1 MPNVNGLVGGFE
13 AQLNGSAS
21 PPAPPQSTSS
31 PVSSQQQQP
40 SPGVASYPPSEGAS
54 AELTVH
60 TGDSLQSLRLSI
72 PMQETELCKH
82 KLMWSEYSPPS
93 SPPCTYSFCTFWRY
107 FAVGC
112 PACFSSVLHPFCSSS
127 VCVFFVSY
135 LNKLDFGRV
144 ELDVWIQQLHLS
156 HDKMSVINFGV
167 GQKLFGLMVCQLICL

>member
-21 PPAPPQSTSS
+21 PSAPPQSTSS

-82 KLMWSEYSPPS
+82 KLMWSEYFPPSLLSPPAYI
-93 SPPCTYSFCTFWRY
+93 P
-107 FAVGC
+107 
-112 PACFSSVLHPFCSSS
+112 SVHFDVILLWVVLLALALSCI
-127 VCVFFVSY
+127 FFVAP
-135 LNKLDFGRV
+135 
-144 ELDVWIQQLHLS
+144 
-156 HDKMSVINFGV
+156 
-167 GQKLFGLMVCQLICL
+167 LFVFSLFHI

>member
-13 AQLNGSAS
+13 AQLNGSAP

-82 KLMWSEYSPPS
+82 KLMWSEYIPP
-93 SPPCTYSFCTFWRY
+93 PPPLP
-107 FAVGC
+107 
-112 PACFSSVLHPFCSSS
+112 PAHIPSVHFDIILLWVVLLALALSCILFVAPLFVFS
-127 VCVFFVSY
+127 
-135 LNKLDFGRV
+135 
-144 ELDVWIQQLHLS
+144 
-156 HDKMSVINFGV
+156 
-167 GQKLFGLMVCQLICL
+167 LFHI